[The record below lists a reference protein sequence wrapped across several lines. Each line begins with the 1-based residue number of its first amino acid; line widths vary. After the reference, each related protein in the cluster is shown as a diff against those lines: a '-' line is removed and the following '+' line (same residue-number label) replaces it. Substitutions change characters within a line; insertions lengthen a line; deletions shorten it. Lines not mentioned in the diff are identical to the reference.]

1 MMTMR
6 YAKPLGAIALVTG
19 VTVCVL
25 LVQHLRAQ
33 QIPLWHDITLDE
45 AMQLIREFENDPNL
59 SLTLKDP
66 PAESNVWQY
75 VILSPEKEYR
85 VPLESRPRIEWRKR
99 VWTWQTYSNTM
110 DPETQVA
117 LEMSLED
124 LRQIARSYMQAHYPQ
139 PQRLNKEMYFYERFG
154 ETTAD
159 GRSIEVRYEVTFI
172 FREQLPSGA
181 NTAANCWVTVNT
193 VYGQVDG
200 YSHYAPPIFDDGVPS
215 LTPQQAL
222 QRVQNVPG
230 FVEVVPGEVME
241 LRLQG
246 PDDFGSHELIYLV
259 KFYARREGSPFL
271 HPFFTSVNARTGEV
285 NLPPVPIL
293 GEPHQQKEPKPTVVK
308 HRVPATSTAPRL
320 RLYLNGREVGIL
332 RTPLLIENKPYLYVA
347 VLQYGK
353 RKTRVEYSPDE
364 VRLLSEGRVLVF
376 RRGKAVYTDNGKPF
390 RMSSPARWVNGRCY
404 VPIDVVQRVTGLRVR
419 YDALGRRIV
428 ITKTV
433 AR

>member
-1 MMTMR
+1 MR
-6 YAKPLGAIALVTG
+6 YAKLSGAIALVTSVMVG
-19 VTVCVL
+19 VL

-45 AMQLIREFENDPNL
+45 AMQLIQEFENDPNL
-59 SLTLKDP
+59 GLTLKES

-85 VPLESRPRIEWRKR
+85 VPLESRPRIAWWKR
-99 VWTWQTYSNTM
+99 VKTWQTYSSTM

-139 PQRLNKEMYFYERFG
+139 PQRLNRERYFYDRFG
-154 ETTAD
+154 KTTAD
-159 GRSIEVRYEVTFI
+159 GRSIEVRYAVTFI
-172 FREQLPSGA
+172 FEEQLPSGA
-181 NTAANCWVTVNT
+181 NTAADCWVTVNT

-200 YSHYAPPIFDDGVPS
+200 YSHYAPPLFDNGVPS

-222 QRVQNVPG
+222 QCVQNVPG

-246 PDDFGSHELIYLV
+246 PDDFGFHELIYLV
-259 KFYARREGSPFL
+259 KFYARREGSSFL
-271 HPFFTSVNARTGEV
+271 NPYITSVNARTGEV
-285 NLPPVPIL
+285 TLPPTPIT
-293 GEPHQQKEPKPTVVK
+293 GEPYHQKEPRRTVVK
-308 HRVPATSTAPRL
+308 QRAPAASAYARL
-320 RLYLNGREVGIL
+320 KLYLNGREVGIL
-332 RTPLLIENKPYLYVA
+332 RPPMLIEGKPYLYVA

-353 RKTRVEYSPDE
+353 RKTRIVPSPDE
-364 VRLLSEGRVLVF
+364 VRLFSEGRELVF
-376 RRGKAVYTDNGKPF
+376 RRGKAVYTDNGKSF
-390 RMSSPARWVNGRCY
+390 RMSAPARWVNGRCY
-404 VPIDVVQRVTGLRVR
+404 VPIEVAQRVIGLPVR
-419 YDALGRRIV
+419 YEESKGRVV
-428 ITKTV
+428 IGKAV